1 MDKLQRMQELID
13 QLNAASRAYYDG
25 NDAVMS
31 DDAWDAMYAELRAL
45 EQETGERLDASPTK
59 RVGGEVLEGFQ
70 PHRHI
75 ARLWSMD
82 KAQSEEEII
91 AWAQRCEKLTR
102 EAGGLPDNA
111 YCVEYKLDGL
121 TLNLTYDGGK
131 LVQAATRGNG
141 EVGEGI
147 LPQASTIRCI
157 PHEIPF
163 TGRME
168 VQGECIMRLSTLARY
183 NETADEPLKNARNA
197 AAGALR
203 NLDPKVTASRNLDAL
218 FYQVGYI
225 EGKSFSSQQ
234 EMLAFLKENG
244 LPVSPFAGYGATLE
258 EAMAQVRAIEQERDA
273 LDFLIDGATI
283 KLTDMRTREV
293 LGNTDKFPRWAIAFK
308 FAAQETVTKLEEI
321 SWELGRTGK
330 LTPLAH
336 LEPVDICGVTVKRA
350 TLNNYGDICRKR
362 VRVGSDVWVRRSND
376 VIPEI
381 MGVVWQGE
389 GEAPET
395 DIVPPETCPAC
406 GGALTVRGAHIFCL
420 NRQTCRPQAI
430 ARMAHFASRQGMDI
444 EAFSEKTAELFYDHL
459 GVRSAADLYQLDKA
473 SMVALKGFGAKK
485 ADKLLSELEKSKA
498 CELDAFLFAIGI
510 PNIGKKTARDLM
522 EHFGTLESLMQ
533 ASEEE
538 LVGLEDVGAI
548 VASSITEFFADEENM
563 TFVRRLLEY
572 GVNPQIHQQEAA
584 GDLFAGMTFVLTGT
598 LPTLTRTQ
606 AEEIIRKNG
615 GKAATSVSKKTS
627 VVLAG
632 ESAGS
637 KLEKAQKLGVRI
649 MDEAEFLSLTSGG
662 ASEQP
667 QTGEVQMLPSEEP
680 AQLSMD
686 DLLKM

>member
-1 MDKLQRMQELID
+1 MDELQRMQALIEK
-13 QLNAASRAYYDG
+13 LNAASKAYYDG
-25 NDAVMS
+25 NEAVMS
-31 DDAWDAMYAELRAL
+31 DDEWDAMYAELRRL
-45 EQETGERLDASPTK
+45 EETTGERLPDSPTR
-59 RVGGEVLEGFQ
+59 RVGGEVLDGFK

-82 KAQSEEEII
+82 KAQSEEEIL
-91 AWAQRCEKLTR
+91 AWAQRCAKLTG
-102 EAGGLPDNA
+102 EAGGLPENA

-147 LPQASTIRCI
+147 LPQALTIRCI
-157 PHEIPF
+157 PHAIPF
-163 TGRME
+163 KGRME
-168 VQGECIMRLSTLARY
+168 VQGECIMRLSTLEKY

-225 EGKSFSSQQ
+225 EGKTFASEQ

-244 LPVSPFAGYGATLE
+244 LPVSPYVGYAATMD
-258 EAMAQVRAIEQERDA
+258 EALALVHQIEAQRDT

-293 LGNTDKFPRWAIAFK
+293 LGTTDKFPRWSIAFK
-308 FAAQETVTKLEEI
+308 FAAQETVTKLEDI

-336 LEPVDICGVTVKRA
+336 LAPVDICGVTVKRA

-395 DIVPPETCPAC
+395 DILPPETCPAC
-406 GGALTVRGAHIFCL
+406 GGALTQRGAHIFCL
-420 NRQTCRPQAI
+420 NRKTCRPQAI

-444 EAFSEKTAELFYDHL
+444 ESFSEKTAELFYDHL
-459 GVRSAADLYQLDKA
+459 GVRSAADLYTLDKA
-473 SMVALKGFGAKK
+473 SMVVLKGFGVKK
-485 ADKLLSELEKSKA
+485 ADKLLAELEKSKS
-498 CELDAFLFAIGI
+498 CELDSFLFAIGI

-522 EHFGTLESLMQ
+522 EHFGSLESLMQ
-533 ASEEE
+533 ATEEE
-538 LVGLEDVGAI
+538 LTALDDVGGI
-548 VASSITEFFADEENM
+548 VAASITEFFADSENM
-563 TFVRRLLEY
+563 AFVRALLGS
-572 GVNPQIHQQEAA
+572 GVLPQIHQEETA

-615 GKAATSVSKKTS
+615 GKAASSVSKKTS

-649 MDEAEFLSLTSGG
+649 MGEAEFLALTG
-662 ASEQP
+662 AAAQSTLE
-667 QTGEVQMLPSEEP
+667 ESEP
-680 AQLSMD
+680 AQLSME

>member
-1 MDKLQRMQELID
+1 MEEMQRMQSLIER
-13 QLNAASRAYYDG
+13 LNAASKAYYDG
-25 NDAVMS
+25 NDAIMS
-31 DDAWDAMYAELRAL
+31 DDEWDAMYAELRRL
-45 EQETGERLDASPTK
+45 EETTGVRLPDSPSR
-59 RVGGEVLEGFQ
+59 RVGGEVLSGFE

-82 KAQSEEEII
+82 KAQSEEEIL
-91 AWAQRCEKLTR
+91 AWAQRCGRLT
-102 EAGGLPDNA
+102 EDAGGLPQNQ

-121 TLNLTYDGGK
+121 TLNLTYNGGQ

-147 LPQASTIRCI
+147 LSQARTIRCI
-157 PHEIPF
+157 PLSIPF
-163 TGRME
+163 KGRME
-168 VQGECIMRLSTLARY
+168 VQGECIMRLSALEKY
-183 NETADEPLKNARNA
+183 NETAAEPLKNARNA

-218 FYQVGYI
+218 FYQIGYI
-225 EGKSFSSQQ
+225 EGRSFATQQ
-234 EMLAFLKENG
+234 EMIAFLKENG
-244 LPVSPFAGYGATLE
+244 LPVSPFAKIANSIEGAMKLVHE
-258 EAMAQVRAIEQERDA
+258 IEAQRDT

-293 LGNTDKFPRWAIAFK
+293 LGTTDKFPRWSIAFK
-308 FAAQETVTKLEEI
+308 FAAQETVTKLEDV

-381 MGVVWQGE
+381 MGIVWKGE

-395 DIVPPETCPAC
+395 DILPPSSCPAC
-406 GGALTVRGAHIFCL
+406 GGELTQRGAHIFCL
-420 NRQTCRPQAI
+420 NRKTCRPQAI
-430 ARMAHFASRQGMDI
+430 ARMAHFVSRQGMDI

-459 GVRSAADLYQLDKA
+459 GVRSAADLYALDKP
-473 SMVALKGFGAKK
+473 SMVALKGFGVKK
-485 ADKLLSELEKSKA
+485 ADKLLSELEKSKN

-522 EHFGTLESLMQ
+522 EHFGSLDALMN
-533 ASEEE
+533 AGEEE
-538 LVGLEDVGAI
+538 LIALDDVGGI
-548 VASSITEFFADEENM
+548 VAASITEFFADEENRE
-563 TFVRRLLEY
+563 FVARLLDA
-572 GVNPQIHQQEAA
+572 GVAPQIHREEAA

-598 LPTLTRTQ
+598 LPTLTRAQ
-606 AEEIIRKNG
+606 AEELIRKNG
-615 GKAATSVSKKTS
+615 GKATGSVSQKTS
-627 VVLAG
+627 VVLVG

-637 KLEKAQKLGVRI
+637 KLEKARTLGVRI
-649 MDEAEFLSLTSGG
+649 MDEAEFLAAIESGKL
-662 ASEQP
+662 A
-667 QTGEVQMLPSEEP
+667 
-680 AQLSMD
+680 
-686 DLLKM
+686 

>member
-1 MDKLQRMQELID
+1 MDERQRMQALIERLD
-13 QLNAASRAYYDG
+13 AASAAYYDG
-25 NDAVMS
+25 NDAIMS
-31 DDAWDAMYAELRAL
+31 DDEWDAMYAELRRL
-45 EQETGERLDASPTK
+45 EAQTGVRLENSPTR
-59 RVGGEVLEGFQ
+59 RVGGGVMEGFL

-82 KAQSEEEII
+82 KAQSEEEIL
-91 AWAQRCEKLTR
+91 AWAQRCQKLTH
-102 EAGGLPDNA
+102 EAGGLPENR

-121 TLNLTYDGGK
+121 TLNLTYDGGR

-147 LPQASTIRCI
+147 LPQAQTIRCI
-157 PHEIPF
+157 PQEIPF
-163 TGRME
+163 GGRME
-168 VQGECIMRLSTLARY
+168 VQGECIMRLSTLAAY
-183 NETADEPLKNARNA
+183 NETAEEPLKNARNA

-225 EGKSFSSQQ
+225 EGRSFETQA
-234 EMLAFLKENG
+234 EMLDFLRENG
-244 LPVSPFAGYGATLE
+244 LPVSPYTGYAASIE
-258 EAMAQVRAIEQERDA
+258 EALELVHKIEAERDT

-293 LGNTDKFPRWAIAFK
+293 LGTTDKFPRWSIAFK
-308 FAAQETVTKLEEI
+308 FPAQETMTKLLDVT
-321 SWELGRTGK
+321 WELGRTGK

-362 VRVGSDVWVRRSND
+362 VRVGSEVWVRRSND

-381 MGVVWQGE
+381 MGVVWEGE

-395 DIVPPETCPAC
+395 DIVPPEVCPAC
-406 GGALTVRGAHIFCL
+406 GGPLTTRGAHIFCL
-420 NRQTCRPQAI
+420 NRKSCRPQAI

-444 EAFSEKTAELFYDHL
+444 EAFSEKTAELFYDNL
-459 GVRSAADLYQLDKA
+459 GVRSAADLYALDKE
-473 SMVALKGFGAKK
+473 SMIVLKGFGAKK
-485 ADKLLSELEKSKA
+485 ADKLLSELEKSKD

-522 EHFGTLESLMQ
+522 EHFGSLDSLMQ

-538 LVGLEDVGAI
+538 LIALEDVGGI
-548 VASSITEFFADEENM
+548 VAGSITEFFADEENQA
-563 TFVRRLLEY
+563 FVHRLLEC
-572 GVNPQIHQQEAA
+572 GVRPQIHRQEAA
-584 GDLFAGMTFVLTGT
+584 GELFAGMTFVLTGT
-598 LPTLTRTQ
+598 LPTLTRAQ
-606 AEEIIRKNG
+606 AEEMIRKNG
-615 GKAATSVSKKTS
+615 GKAAGSVSKKTS

-637 KLEKAQKLGVRI
+637 KLEKAQKLGVHI
-649 MDEAEFLSLTSGG
+649 MDEAEFL
-662 ASEQP
+662 AAIEN
-667 QTGEVQMLPSEEP
+667 GEMRKS
-680 AQLSMD
+680 
-686 DLLKM
+686 

>member
-1 MDKLQRMQELID
+1 MQRMQQLID
-13 QLNAASRAYYDG
+13 RLNTASKAYYDG
-25 NDAVMS
+25 NDAIIS
-31 DDAWDAMYAELRAL
+31 DDAWDAMYAELRRL
-45 EQETGERLDASPTK
+45 EEETGIRLPESPTR
-59 RVGGEVLEGFQ
+59 RVGGEVLSGFE

-82 KAQSEEEII
+82 KAQTEEEIL
-91 AWAQRCEKLTR
+91 AWAQRCERLTT
-102 EAGGLPDNA
+102 EAGGLAQNE

-121 TLNLTYDGGK
+121 TLNLTYDGGR
-131 LVQAATRGNG
+131 LIQAATRGDG

-147 LPQASTIRCI
+147 LPQAQTIRCI
-157 PHEIPF
+157 PLSIPF
-163 TGRME
+163 MGRME
-168 VQGECIMRLSTLARY
+168 VQGECIMRLSALEKY
-183 NETADEPLKNARNA
+183 NETAAEPLKNARNA

-225 EGKSFSSQQ
+225 EGRSFSSQQ
-234 EMLAFLKENG
+234 EMIDFLRENG
-244 LPVSPFAGYGATLE
+244 LPVSPFMKAADSIEDAMKLVHEIE
-258 EAMAQVRAIEQERDA
+258 EQRDS

-293 LGNTDKFPRWAIAFK
+293 LGTTDKFPRWAIAYK
-308 FAAQETVTKLEEI
+308 FAAQETVTTLQDV

-350 TLNNYGDICRKR
+350 TLNNFGDICRKR
-362 VRVGSDVWVRRSND
+362 VRVGSEVWVRRSND

-381 MGVVWQGE
+381 MGVVWTGE

-395 DIVPPETCPAC
+395 DILPPERCPAC
-406 GGALTVRGAHIFCL
+406 GGELTQRGAHIFCL
-420 NRQTCRPQAI
+420 NRQTCRPQSI

-459 GVRSAADLYQLDKA
+459 GVRSAADLYALDKP

-485 ADKLLSELEKSKA
+485 AEKLLSELEKSKA

-522 EHFGTLESLMQ
+522 EHFGSLDALMN
-533 ASEEE
+533 AGEDE
-538 LVGLEDVGAI
+538 LVALDDVGSI
-548 VASSITEFFADEENM
+548 VAASITEFFSDQENRA
-563 TFVRRLLEY
+563 FVARLLEA
-572 GVNPQIHQQEAA
+572 GVAPRMHQQEAT
-584 GDLFAGMTFVLTGT
+584 GSLFTGMTFVLTGT
-598 LPTLTRTQ
+598 LPTLTRAQ
-606 AEEIIRKNG
+606 AEEMIRQNG
-615 GKAATSVSKKTS
+615 GKAVGSVSKKTS

-637 KLEKAQKLGVRI
+637 KLDKARSLGVRI
-649 MDEAEFLSLTSGG
+649 MDEAEFLASIESGEL
-662 ASEQP
+662 A
-667 QTGEVQMLPSEEP
+667 
-680 AQLSMD
+680 
-686 DLLKM
+686 

>member
-1 MDKLQRMQELID
+1 MVQRMQELIER
-13 QLNAASRAYYDG
+13 LNAASKAYYDG
-25 NDAVMS
+25 NDAFIS
-31 DDAWDAMYAELRAL
+31 DDEWDAMYAELKKL
-45 EQETGERLDASPTK
+45 EAETGERLPDSPTR
-59 RVGGEVLEGFQ
+59 RVGGEVLEGFA

-82 KAQSEEEII
+82 KAQSESEII
-91 AWAQRCEKLTR
+91 AWAQRCEKLTL
-102 EAGGLPDNA
+102 EAGGLPQNR

-121 TLNLTYDGGK
+121 TLNLTYDGGR

-141 EVGEGI
+141 EVGEAI
-147 LPQASTIRCI
+147 LPQAMTIRCI
-157 PHEIPF
+157 PMTIPF
-163 TGRME
+163 KGRME
-168 VQGECIMRLSTLARY
+168 VQGECIMRLSALAKY
-183 NETADEPLKNARNA
+183 NETAAEPLKNARNA

-218 FYQVGYI
+218 FYQIGYI
-225 EGKSFSSQQ
+225 EGKSFATQQ
-234 EMLAFLKENG
+234 EMLAFMQENG
-244 LPVSPFAGYGATLE
+244 LPVSPFAGFADTLE
-258 EAMAQVRAIEQERDA
+258 EALALVHRIEEERDS

-293 LGNTDKFPRWAIAFK
+293 LGTTDKFPRWAIAFK
-308 FAAQETVTKLEEI
+308 FAAQETVTRLEEI

-336 LEPVDICGVTVKRA
+336 LAPVDICGVTVRRA

-381 MGVVWQGE
+381 MGVVWTGE

-395 DIVPPETCPAC
+395 DIVPPDCCPAC
-406 GGALTVRGAHIFCL
+406 GGALTQRGAHIFCL

-444 EAFSEKTAELFYDHL
+444 ESFSEKTAELFYDNL
-459 GVRSAADLYQLDKA
+459 GVRSAADLYSLDKA
-473 SMVALKGFGAKK
+473 SMVVLKGFGAKK
-485 ADKLLSELEKSKA
+485 ADKLLSELEKSKS

-522 EHFGTLESLMQ
+522 EHFGSLDALMK
-533 ASEEE
+533 ATEEE

-548 VASSITEFFADEENM
+548 VASSITEFFADEENLA
-563 TFVRRLLEY
+563 FVRRLLDS
-572 GVNPQIHQQEAA
+572 GISPQIHKEEQTGER
-584 GDLFAGMTFVLTGT
+584 FAGMTFVLTGT
-598 LPTLTRTQ
+598 LPTLSRAQ

-615 GKAATSVSKKTS
+615 GKAASSVSKKTS

-649 MDEAEFLSLTSGG
+649 MDETEFLALVAGETEGE
-662 ASEQP
+662 AQKAPEKP
-667 QTGEVQMLPSEEP
+667 QEP
-680 AQLSMD
+680 EQLSLL
-686 DLLKM
+686 DL